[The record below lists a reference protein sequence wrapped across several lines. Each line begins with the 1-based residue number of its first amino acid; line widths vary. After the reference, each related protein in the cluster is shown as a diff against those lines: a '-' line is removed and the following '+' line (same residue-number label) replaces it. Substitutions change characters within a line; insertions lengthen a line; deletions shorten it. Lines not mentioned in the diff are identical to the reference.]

1 MTAPETQQGTR
12 PRLKV
17 LHTSD
22 VHLGAYDSGSVELR
36 ASIQDTFRR
45 VIDVGITE
53 GVDLMLIAGDFFD
66 NARVKPETL
75 AFAAEQLGRIGVPVV
90 LNPGNH
96 DHIGPGSVYDRID
109 LEAETGNVRLM
120 READG
125 ETVAIES
132 LDVEVWGRSHT
143 EQLPDF
149 SPFGDPPPRGDAAWQ
164 LGIGHGHY
172 IHPRALLHHSF
183 HIREEHLAATE
194 RDYVALGHWEQMTRV
209 SAGAAVT
216 AAYSGAP
223 EGLGRRDQHGHVLL
237 VDLHEDGRVELTGHP
252 LAEAE
257 PIANDDLGLLE
268 ALQD

>member
-1 MTAPETQQGTR
+1 MSDNAAR

-36 ASIQDTFRR
+36 QSIQDTFAR
-45 VIDVGITE
+45 VIDIGIAE

-66 NARVKPETL
+66 NARVRPETL
-75 AFAAEQLGRIGVPVV
+75 AFAAEQLARLGVPIV

-109 LEAETGNVRLM
+109 IEAETGNVRLM
-120 READG
+120 RGAEG
-125 ETVAIES
+125 ETVAIRE

-149 SPFGDPPPRGDAAWQ
+149 SPFGDPPPRGKAAWQ

-183 HIREEHLAATE
+183 HIREEHLAASE

-209 SAGAAVT
+209 SAGESVT

-223 EGLGRRDQHGHVLL
+223 EGLGRKDEEGHVLL

-252 LAEAE
+252 LGETD
-257 PIANDDLGLLE
+257 PIAHDDLTLLE
-268 ALQD
+268 ALRD

>member
-132 LDVEVWGRSHT
+132 LDVEVWGPLPYRAAARLLAIRRS
-143 EQLPDF
+143 
-149 SPFGDPPPRGDAAWQ
+149 AA
-164 LGIGHGHY
+164 
-172 IHPRALLHHSF
+172 
-183 HIREEHLAATE
+183 
-194 RDYVALGHWEQMTRV
+194 
-209 SAGAAVT
+209 
-216 AAYSGAP
+216 
-223 EGLGRRDQHGHVLL
+223 EG
-237 VDLHEDGRVELTGHP
+237 
-252 LAEAE
+252 
-257 PIANDDLGLLE
+257 
-268 ALQD
+268 